1 MIHMIAAA
9 SGIAIDAA
17 MGTAAV
23 QIHPVRWRE
32 NSFCFYKMHKS
43 FSVLADQAALIVGG
57 IAF

>member
-1 MIHMIAAA
+1 MIAAA